1 MNQKLSPTR
10 DSIDAVVNELKS
22 ENKKLRYLL
31 FMAHGNEEHYL
42 YGDDGE
48 RTCNTCWIDFNADSA
63 DEIER
68 KLLDYNMRKLKQLLT
83 TTSSPDRSPED
94 SHTV

>member
-1 MNQKLSPTR
+1 MNQKLFPTR

-68 KLLDYNMRKLKQLLT
+68 KLHDYNMRKLEQLLST
-83 TTSSPDRSPED
+83 QNSPW
-94 SHTV
+94 SHS